1 MKGYK
6 DITPT
11 EYEIFVR
18 EFHEKL
24 LQQDGFEGIDVRH
37 DVKIKGKSG
46 NYNQIDVFW
55 EISAAGVVQKF
66 CVECKKWKNTVKKSD
81 IGSFISTINDIG
93 GARGIYVTT
102 EGYQA
107 GAIKLAEENQIIL
120 VEAKPVIKKH
130 PARLEIAMTK
140 FVNLKIFFNENIDGS
155 RRERLDNY
163 TSSFRNGIPD
173 LYDSVGVKLMG
184 EDELRAYLERDETG
198 FYSVDISDCH
208 IRVGKEL
215 FQCDTVEYYFVVEN
229 FPELGLDGYS
239 ESAELFAKYI
249 SDNREIKHYIESYN
263 GLI

>member
-24 LQQDGFEGIDVRH
+24 LQQDGFKGIDVRH
-37 DVKIKGKSG
+37 NVKVKGKSG
-46 NYNQIDVFW
+46 NYHQIDVFW
-55 EISAAGVVQKF
+55 ELSVAGVVQKF

-120 VEAKPVIKKH
+120 IEANPVITKY
-130 PARLEIAMTK
+130 PARLEIEFTK
-140 FVNLKIFFNENIDGS
+140 IVNLQIMFNKNIDGS

-163 TSSFRNGIPD
+163 ISSFRGGIPD
-173 LYDSVGVKLMG
+173 LCDSIGVKVMN
-184 EDELRAYLERDETG
+184 EEELKAYLDREESG
-198 FYSVDISDCH
+198 FYSVDISDRY

-215 FQCDTVEYYFVVEN
+215 FQCDTVEYYFVVQN
-229 FPELGLDGYS
+229 FPGLGLDGYG

-249 SDNREIKHYIESYN
+249 SDNREIKHCIESYN
-263 GLI
+263 EWI

>member
-37 DVKIKGKSG
+37 DVKVKGKSG

-55 EISAAGVVQKF
+55 EISVAGVVQKF

-102 EGYQA
+102 EGYQV

-120 VEAKPVIKKH
+120 VEANPVIKKH

-140 FVNLKIFFNENIDGS
+140 FVNLKIMFNKDIDGS

-163 TSSFRNGIPD
+163 TSSFRDGIPD
-173 LYDSVGVKLMG
+173 LCDSIGVKVM
-184 EDELRAYLERDETG
+184 DEEELKAYLEREETG
-198 FYSVDISDCH
+198 FYSVDISDCYM
-208 IRVGKEL
+208 RVGKEL
-215 FQCDTVEYYFVVEN
+215 FQCDTVKYYFVVQN

-263 GLI
+263 GVI